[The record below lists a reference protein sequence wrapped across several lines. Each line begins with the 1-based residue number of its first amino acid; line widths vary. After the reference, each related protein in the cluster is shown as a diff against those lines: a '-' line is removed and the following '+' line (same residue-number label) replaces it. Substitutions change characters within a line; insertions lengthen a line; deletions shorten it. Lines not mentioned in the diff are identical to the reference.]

1 MSTIDGFNYSFSSSD
16 STPIPG
22 LAGVGPFPPSFD
34 QGAVLPGHSSHANM
48 GNEVYTPQPVVST
61 LFVDNVAKEFGLTV
75 VQRGHLH
82 TCAQL
87 GSVNGGLSKADLS
100 TRLFHMAVLFGFVNE
115 SKHDAQKNSIDNI
128 TQLLDDLRVRLD
140 DTYTFTREQTRN
152 IRAVAQDTIY
162 EPTRTS
168 FMRMHLDVLQKLRDD
183 KTGTKL
189 TAVFGNAAREKAL
202 ASLVKRTCSSVR
214 NSFRQDL
221 RNSMCG
227 DSTTPLAQ
235 LTYATA
241 MKFKRGGA
249 GVKLDV
255 GYSVHNAILRRFAR
269 EHPTAIGVEEL
280 EVEEDDTAEEPASS
294 PEPPSKKRRVSPS
307 TNGGG
312 RIAKGKDFWSMVDAF
327 FTAKMTE
334 LGSKSLQSAG
344 WKEYIQET
352 LSMDE
357 KYFPSPT
364 DSSMDTETP
373 PASSSVSPSLPGIS
387 QQTQGRVSLLSVV

>member
-1 MSTIDGFNYSFSSSD
+1 MNIGNDVY
-16 STPIPG
+16 
-22 LAGVGPFPPSFD
+22 
-34 QGAVLPGHSSHANM
+34 AV
-48 GNEVYTPQPVVST
+48 QPVVST
-61 LFVDNVAKEFGLTV
+61 LFVDNVAKEFGLSV

-87 GSVNGGLSKADLS
+87 GSVNGSLSKADLS

-115 SKHDAQKNSIDNI
+115 SKHDMQKNSIDNI

-140 DTYTFTREQTRN
+140 DSYTFTREQTARKRLGLLTKN
-152 IRAVAQDTIY
+152 IRAVAQDTIF
-162 EPTRTS
+162 EATRTS
-168 FMRMHLDVLQKLRDD
+168 FMRMHLDVMQKLRDD
-183 KTGTKL
+183 KAGMKL
-189 TAVFGNAAREKAL
+189 TAVFGNTAREKAF

-221 RNSMCG
+221 QNSMCG

-241 MKFKRGGA
+241 MKFKWGGA

-280 EVEEDDTAEEPASS
+280 EVEEDDTAEELASS

-312 RIAKGKDFWSMVDAF
+312 RITKGRDFWSMVDTF

-334 LGSKSLQSAG
+334 LSSKNLQAQAG
-344 WKEYIQET
+344 KNIYIQET
-352 LSMDE
+352 LALNE
-357 KYFPSPT
+357 KYFPNPT
-364 DSSMDTETP
+364 DSSVDKEIP
-373 PASSSVSPSLPGIS
+373 SASSSVSPSLTGNG
-387 QQTQGRVSLLSVV
+387 QQMGRVS